1 MVQMKRVGTNRILVV
16 LNGDLA
22 CSHEVKKNIWNKK

>member
-1 MVQMKRVGTNRILVV
+1 LVV

-22 CSHEVKKNIWNKK
+22 KGFKSVEIYWH